1 MEETLKKPGSIYLGI
16 TALVVLLHFWL
27 NPFYPEAWDVGA
39 IWDVLAVFMAV
50 GAVAALTH
58 AWVHKKRLTSDAPAL
73 TQLWVHAAFYAAVV
87 LAVLFF
93 WNWFDNLAQGAEGQ
107 SQTHINFW
115 IVINTLYIVLSGTLC
130 YHLWR
135 E

>member
-1 MEETLKKPGSIYLGI
+1 MEERLKIPGSIYLGL
-16 TALVVLLHFWL
+16 TALAVLLHFWL
-27 NPFYPEAWDVGA
+27 NPFYPESWDVGT
-39 IWDVLAVFMAV
+39 IWEVLAVFMAIGV
-50 GAVAALTH
+50 ISALTH
-58 AWVHKKRLTSDAPAL
+58 AWVHKRRLAADADTL

-93 WNWFDNLAQGAEGQ
+93 WNWFDNLAAAGDQG
-107 SQTHINFW
+107 QTHLTYW
-115 IVINTLYIVLSGTLC
+115 IVINTMYIVVSGTLS

>member
-1 MEETLKKPGSIYLGI
+1 MEERLKIPGSIYLGL
-16 TALVVLLHFWL
+16 TALSVLLHFWL
-27 NPFYPEAWDVGA
+27 NPFYPESWDVGL

-50 GAVAALTH
+50 GVVAALTH
-58 AWVHKKRLTSDAPAL
+58 GWVHKRRLAVDASTL
-73 TQLWVHAAFYAAVV
+73 TQLWVYAAFYAAIV

-93 WNWFDNLAQGAEGQ
+93 WNWFDNLATTAGDQ
-107 SQTHINFW
+107 SQTHINYW
-115 IVINTLYIVLSGTLC
+115 IVVNTMYIVVSGTLS